1 MTRGR
6 IYGEIKTESEGNPE
20 RKNPRDFLSAQALF
34 HRVSQLESQYIY
46 SQYISSIVLPR
57 REILKELI
65 LCIAITAGAIFSR
78 ILPALP
84 VVYWKI

>member
-6 IYGEIKTESEGNPE
+6 IYGEIKPESEGNPK

-34 HRVSQLESQYIY
+34 HRISRLESQYIY
-46 SQYISSIVLPR
+46 SQYISSIVLPG

-65 LCIAITAGAIFSR
+65 LCIALTAGDIFSS
-78 ILPALP
+78 ILPALL
-84 VVYWKI
+84 VVY